1 METLLVEQLVQ
12 ILDQENEIYDTL
24 SKISNNKKDLI
35 VGGKVQELDSIVKL
49 EQALVVKISKLED
62 EREKVVGN
70 LCTLLDQRPED
81 VTISGLAE
89 KLGEKESAQLKVC
102 QEKMLKKILTLKNA
116 NDLNSRLIKNSL
128 EYIDFSIN
136 MMTSIGTV
144 SNNYGSSGYSGDTK
158 KRNLFDMK
166 L

>member
-1 METLLVEQLVQ
+1 MEKVLVEQLVE
-12 ILDQENEIYDTL
+12 ILNQENEIYDTL

-35 VGGKVQELDSIVKL
+35 VGGKVQELDTIVKL
-49 EQALVVKISKLED
+49 EQALVVRISKLEG
-62 EREKVVGN
+62 EREKVVGE
-70 LCTLLDQRPED
+70 LCALLGQKPED
-81 VTISGLAE
+81 VTVSGLSE
-89 KLGEKESAQLKVC
+89 KLGEKDSAQLKAC
-102 QEKMLKKILTLKNA
+102 QEKMLTKIFALKNA

-136 MMTSIGTV
+136 MMTSIGSV